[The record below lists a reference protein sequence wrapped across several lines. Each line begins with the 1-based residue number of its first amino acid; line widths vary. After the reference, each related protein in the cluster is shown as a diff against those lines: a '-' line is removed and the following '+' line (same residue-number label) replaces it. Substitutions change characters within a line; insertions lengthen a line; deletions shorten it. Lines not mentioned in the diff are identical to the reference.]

1 MAIKRRKLLQYSLLG
16 SGIAAFPKL
25 FAEKPFPEKPF
36 PEKIGSTLQSSDLIY
51 LTPIQTNGQE
61 SSCQAE
67 IWFVWDGLD
76 IYVCTKTASWRAT
89 APRLGLEHTR
99 IWIGDLGVWTKAK
112 YKELPRIEAVSSII
126 EDPMTVHKSLEM
138 FGKKYP
144 LGWIRWGSTFKKELA
159 SGERSLVRY
168 RPVSI

>member
-1 MAIKRRKLLQYSLLG
+1 M
-16 SGIAAFPKL
+16 
-25 FAEKPFPEKPF
+25 
-36 PEKIGSTLQSSDLIY
+36 
-51 LTPIQTNGQE
+51 
-61 SSCQAE
+61 
-67 IWFVWDGLD
+67 WDGLD